1 MFPSS
6 MFLSSMSP
14 SSMSPSSIST
24 SLMSLRSISLRFM
37 RPSTRRALLAIALSG
52 LAVPAAAQPALIV
65 LNKGDARAS
74 VVDIAS
80 GRIVRTFPTGDGPHE
95 VAVAPDGRAAVVGNY
110 GGQRPGHSLTVLD
123 LAGTAAPRTIELG
136 DYRRPHGIVWLRDGW
151 RVLVTVEASR
161 ALLVVDVAAGRV
173 ERAIPSEADGTHMVA
188 LAPDERLAYT
198 ANIGSGSVGRFDVA
212 AGTRVQSKVT
222 GKGPEG
228 LDVSPDGREV
238 WAADRTLDV
247 ITVLSSATLDSLGSA
262 PTLRFPNRLKFTP
275 DGRRVLVSNA
285 AAGAIT
291 VYDVPTR
298 ALIKTIPIPFDPAK
312 KKAEVVLGDMGNS
325 AVPLGILMEP
335 NGRRAWVATAAL
347 GEVVEID
354 LATLAITRTID
365 AGANP
370 DGMAYIPKLP

>member
-1 MFPSS
+1 MSS
-6 MFLSSMSP
+6 SP
-14 SSMSPSSIST
+14 TPRRLPASVFAVVLWV
-24 SLMSLRSISLRFM
+24 SLAT
-37 RPSTRRALLAIALSG
+37 PAL
-52 LAVPAAAQPALIV
+52 AQPALIV

-74 VVDIAS
+74 IVDLAS
-80 GRIVRTFPTGDGPHE
+80 GRIVRSYATGDGPHE
-95 VAVAPDGRAAVVGNY
+95 VAVAPDGRTAVVGNY
-110 GGQRPGHSLTVLD
+110 GAQTPGSSLTVID
-123 LAGTAAPRTIELG
+123 LAGSAAPRTIALG
-136 DYRRPHGIVWLRDGW
+136 DYRRPHGLVWLRDGR

-161 ALLVVDVAAGRV
+161 ALLVVDVAEGRV
-173 ERAIPSEADGTHMVA
+173 VRSIGSEASGTHMVA
-188 LAPDERLAYT
+188 LAPDERFAYT

-212 AGTRVQSKVT
+212 LGTLVQQKVT

-238 WAADRTLDV
+238 WVADRTLDV
-247 ITVLSSATLDSLGSA
+247 ITVLSSATLDSLGWA

-291 VYDVPTR
+291 VYDAATR
-298 ALIKTIPIPFDPAK
+298 TLLETIPIPFDPAK
-312 KKAEVVLGDMGNS
+312 KRAEVVLGDMGNS

-335 NGRRAWVATAAL
+335 SGRRAWVATAAL

-354 LATLAITRTID
+354 LETLAITRTID

-370 DGMAYIPKLP
+370 DGMAYIPRLP